1 MPAQTPPVVLYLFLY
16 LYCYAI
22 CWRSLQVICPRLAPT
37 SHLLLVA
44 VVSVWLDQHA
54 HLADVD
60 LELLG
65 VVTFPALWREYRFWL
80 VVESEHEPSTVS
92 EYRKHC
98 YGFAEF
104 LALQTRPKLW
114 HQAKDRDLY
123 RRLDVP
129 VKTGPRAG
137 LPLAPQSRAKI
148 ITAVCG
154 MYRFAHQA
162 GYLRRNPMA
171 LVRPPRIRE
180 GAPRSLDPNELSK
193 LLWNAE
199 DDDRM
204 YLLVWLGYGA
214 TLRCG
219 EIAGLHVEDFYHDP
233 RPGRLRVV
241 GKGRKERWVPL
252 HPEVRAALDRHLA
265 VRVAQPGEPLVDNR
279 RFPGQPLQPR
289 SVSRLLGDFIHGVL
303 PRGSA
308 HWLRHSGATR
318 ALEEAEGTNLEEVRE
333 LLGHATDKTTR
344 AYVRAYQWNVRAR
357 AVDLIPDPRQPTR
370 KARR

>member
-1 MPAQTPPVVLYLFLY
+1 MRAWTLHIYLILIRVVVM
-16 LYCYAI
+16 AT
-22 CWRSLQVICPRLAPT
+22 R
-37 SHLLLVA
+37 H
-44 VVSVWLDQHA
+44 DHH

-60 LELLG
+60 LQLLG
-65 VVTFPALWREYRFWL
+65 IVTFPALWRDYRFWL

-92 EYRKHC
+92 EYRRHC

-104 LALQTRPKLW
+104 LATQIRPKLW
-114 HQAKDRDLY
+114 HQAKDKDLY

-129 VKTGPRAG
+129 VKLGPRAG

-148 ITAVCG
+148 ITTVCG
-154 MYRFAHQA
+154 LYRFAFEA

-180 GAPRSLDPNELSK
+180 GAPRSLNPNELSR
-193 LLWNAE
+193 LLWEAE

-204 YLLVWLGYGA
+204 YLLIWLGYGA
-214 TLRCG
+214 TLRCA
-219 EIAGLHVEDFYHDP
+219 EIADARVEDFYPDP

-252 HPEVRAALDRHLA
+252 GVEVRAALDRHLA
-265 VRVAQPGEPLVDNR
+265 ARAGLQRRVPPGEPLVDNR
-279 RFPGQPLQPR
+279 RFPGRPLQPR

-308 HWLRHSGATR
+308 HWLRHTGATR
-318 ALEEAEGTNLEEVRE
+318 ALEAAEGTNLEEVRE

-344 AYVRAYQWNVRAR
+344 MYVRAYQWNVRAR
-357 AVDLIPDPRQPTR
+357 AVDRIDDPRRPS
-370 KARR
+370 RR